1 LEKNVSLEK
10 AHQGLAAY
18 QKQRFMTRRAK
29 AACIERN
36 GFMLRAVNNFDLEYG
51 ELKLAISRLTENKY
65 EIAIVN
71 SQL

>member
-1 LEKNVSLEK
+1 
-10 AHQGLAAY
+10 
-18 QKQRFMTRRAK
+18 MTRRAK

-71 SQL
+71 SHL